1 MSEPLTRTFSTAALA
16 ALSSGV
22 GLGPHHRHLPES
34 HKAAEFLL
42 GRVVTV
48 DEFTNW
54 HFWHAIQVALQQQH
68 PGLPVGLDLH
78 VKPDTLQATI
88 SALEDRLGK
97 TLCIHPI

>member
-54 HFWHAIQVALQQQH
+54 HFWHAIQPALQQQH
-68 PGLPVGLDLH
+68 PSLPFGLDLR
-78 VKPDTLQATI
+78 VTPETLQDTI
-88 SALEDRLGK
+88 LALEARLGN
-97 TLCIHPI
+97 TLRIHPI